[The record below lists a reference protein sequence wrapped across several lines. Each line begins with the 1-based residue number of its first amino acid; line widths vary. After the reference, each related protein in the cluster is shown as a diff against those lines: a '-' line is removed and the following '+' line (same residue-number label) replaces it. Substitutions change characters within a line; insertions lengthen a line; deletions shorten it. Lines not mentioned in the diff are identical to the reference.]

1 MSQGPTVTNKICVGT
16 GKPRQNWQTSEHERS
31 QTGNPQNIRQTGVS
45 EQGKQIFGLQV
56 KTIVWGLM
64 TNFVF
69 KPIIE

>member
-45 EQGKQIFGLQV
+45 EQGKQMFGLRENKHGDYGQILFF
-56 KTIVWGLM
+56 TRL
-64 TNFVF
+64 
-69 KPIIE
+69 